1 MFGKNNKKIIN
12 IAGMHCQHCANKVKE
27 TLQTIPGIDK
37 VKVYHNNKLLAE
49 QWVGGA
55 SLTWYFKECETLKPY
70 NEQTIQEISI
80 SIEGCLSEIVVCEI
94 ILF

>member
-1 MFGKNNKKIIN
+1 MNVLSLPPI
-12 IAGMHCQHCANKVKE
+12 
-27 TLQTIPGIDK
+27 TGIDK
-37 VKVYHNNKLLAE
+37 IKVYQNGELLAE
-49 QWVGGA
+49 QWVGEA